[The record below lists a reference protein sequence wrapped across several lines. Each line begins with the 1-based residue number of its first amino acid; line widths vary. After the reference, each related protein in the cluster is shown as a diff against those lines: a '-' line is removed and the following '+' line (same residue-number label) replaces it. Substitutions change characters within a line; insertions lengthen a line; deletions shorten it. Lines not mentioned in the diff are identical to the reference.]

1 MVNPKN
7 QNSPNTVRPLRA
19 LALALLAALAPAAA
33 AFELRDIQLA
43 SGPGQ
48 GNMQLSFS
56 GGADG
61 EYPMYFQKV
70 DPARG
75 TLTLSFLDTET
86 AFPLGR
92 HAVETGG
99 PLVEEIL
106 LKRITSPSGKSF
118 LGIEVRL
125 KEPPAGEAPVQPQ
138 PKGTLKVLLGKADAG
153 SKGRSGKPWSLAKA
167 LKSRD
172 EYLDAKAAPSPSKAA
187 PEVPNKV
194 EAHPPEARSAD
205 GGSVPAPK
213 VPESPSPGE
222 ASAAAGSSAPAGV
235 PTTLQEIRVAVTR
248 SQEDV
253 TLVFDPPG
261 STPVHT
267 VQAVPGDVT
276 TLELTLDGVISG
288 LARKDY
294 ALPGSAL
301 FKRVRTSRKQG
312 NLVLRFQLASA
323 DPIHLL
329 PREGALTL
337 TGGGQG
343 EAAVPFKW
351 SSLKPDAAPPQSG
364 AAAPVITA
372 HQEGAAVDAASAAA
386 GGASARKGKGLSSSR
401 IFSLGQ
407 GGKSMILLKDSA
419 ALKSA
424 PGPKAKTRRK
434 IPVGEKVERLDREGA
449 WIKVVSGPDT
459 GYVRASEA
467 AYEDEMTE
475 AQLARHRQN
484 LEAAAARAEAARIRA
499 EKVAAREAEAAAQA
513 AAALRKA
520 EAGPLVEEAEPVRV
534 AGPGAAPAAS
544 PIPEAGSPKG
554 RKAADGPK
562 LTLAETPELAD
573 KLAEEKKA
581 AEGEKMRVQ
590 PGENRVAYNS
600 YGRRDPFIPVEQG
613 MADHGIDIDQMKV
626 VGIIWQA
633 QEPMAVLEHNKEAG
647 VSFTVKQGDPVHNGR
662 VSRITRDQVTFDISE
677 YGISRSYSLKLVS
690 NKEGKKQ

>member
-1 MVNPKN
+1 MNKPKKP
-7 QNSPNTVRPLRA
+7 NSASHGRLPFA
-19 LALALLAALAPAAA
+19 LALGFLAALASAAG

-43 SGPGQ
+43 PGPGQ
-48 GNMQLSFS
+48 GTMKLSFS

-61 EYPMYFQKV
+61 EYPLYFQKV
-70 DPARG
+70 DPSRG
-75 TLTLSFLDTET
+75 TLILSFLDTET
-86 AFPLGR
+86 DFPLGR
-92 HAVETGG
+92 HAVDPAG

-106 LKRITSPSGKSF
+106 LKRITSPSGKNF

-138 PKGTLKVLLGKADAG
+138 PKGTLMVILGKAG
-153 SKGRSGKPWSLAKA
+153 KGKPWSLAKA
-167 LKSRD
+167 LKTRD
-172 EYLDAKAAPSPSKAA
+172 DYLDAKAAPVPA
-187 PEVPNKV
+187 PEIPNKV
-194 EAHPPEARSAD
+194 VAKPGPAPREGRAAVEPAPEASIPVA
-205 GGSVPAPK
+205 
-213 VPESPSPGE
+213 PSPAE
-222 ASAAAGSSAPAGV
+222 ASAPRTAAPAGA
-235 PTTLQEIRVAVTR
+235 PAALKEIRMAVTR

-267 VQAVPGDVT
+267 VQAVPGDST
-276 TLELTLDGVISG
+276 ALELTLDGVVSG
-288 LARKDY
+288 LARKEY
-294 ALPGSAL
+294 ALPGSGL
-301 FKRVRTSRKQG
+301 FKRVRVSQRNG
-312 NLVLRFQLASA
+312 NLVLRFQLAST
-323 DPIHLL
+323 DPVHLL

-337 TGGGQG
+337 TGGGKG
-343 EAAVPFKW
+343 EAALPFKW
-351 SSLKPDAAPPQSG
+351 TSLKPDAAPPPP
-364 AAAPVITA
+364 AASEPVFSA
-372 HQEGAAVDAASAAA
+372 HQEGEAVDAAAGTGGKSAA
-386 GGASARKGKGLSSSR
+386 GASGRKGKGLSSSGT
-401 IFSLGQ
+401 FSLGK

-419 ALKSA
+419 ALKAA
-424 PGPKAKTRRK
+424 PGPKAKTQK
-434 IPVGEKVERLDREGA
+434 KLPIGEKVERIEREGA
-449 WIKVVSGPDT
+449 WIKVISGMDT

-475 AQLARHRQN
+475 AQVARHKQN
-484 LEAAAARAEAARIRA
+484 LEAAAARVEAARKQA

-520 EAGPLVEEAEPVRV
+520 EAPAAEAAAEAEPVRV

-544 PIPEAGSPKG
+544 PVPGALAAKAGKPS
-554 RKAADGPK
+554 DGPK
-562 LTLAETPELAD
+562 LSLAETPELAD

-581 AEGEKMRVQ
+581 AEGEKMRVE

-613 MADHGIDIDQMKV
+613 MSDHGIDIDQMKV

-633 QEPMAVLEHNKEAG
+633 QEPMAVLEHNREAG